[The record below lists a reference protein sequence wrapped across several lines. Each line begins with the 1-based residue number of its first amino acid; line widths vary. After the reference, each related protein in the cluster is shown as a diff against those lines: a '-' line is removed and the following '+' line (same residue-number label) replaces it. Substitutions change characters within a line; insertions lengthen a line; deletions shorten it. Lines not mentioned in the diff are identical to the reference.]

1 MFITSFGAD
10 NEDNENENI
19 EDLLPKKANK
29 QQNETLLNF
38 KSLKENTKFSLLRS
52 THSRSKS
59 KSPVLN
65 EKILNK
71 KFDFFALFFILSC
84 YFANNSILII
94 FFFQ

>member
-29 QQNETLLNF
+29 QQNENLLNF
-38 KSLKENTKFSLLRS
+38 KRLKENTKFSLLRS

-59 KSPVLN
+59 PVLN

-71 KFDFFALFFILSC
+71 KFDFFLH
-84 YFANNSILII
+84 YFLY
-94 FFFQ
+94 